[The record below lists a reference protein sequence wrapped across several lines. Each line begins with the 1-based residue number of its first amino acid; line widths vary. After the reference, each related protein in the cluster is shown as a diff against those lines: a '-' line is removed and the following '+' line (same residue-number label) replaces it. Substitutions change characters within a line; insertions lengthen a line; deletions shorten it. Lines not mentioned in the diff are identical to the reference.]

1 MLMNNCNP
9 IPSFNLKR
17 STISDKEMGDNPDA
31 AFHAIEYFMNSF
43 KSIQWNM
50 PFKFITSDKNIQK
63 ESNDDSKGM
72 NT

>member
-1 MLMNNCNP
+1 
-9 IPSFNLKR
+9 
-17 STISDKEMGDNPDA
+17 MGDNPDA

-72 NT
+72 NTIPRKSTLCFKYFKCTLLS